1 MSSRS
6 SRGGFN
12 NNKSQQKY
20 VPKNQNSSEPIVTK
34 TPLTTSLRESPSIHT
49 STSSS
54 SSSSSSSFSS
64 ASAAASSTSNSRV
77 RIRDNGKDWVS
88 KQSSGA
94 GGNYVIYL
102 PPDEAVAS
110 GLGAEHGALD
120 PVESQ
125 RVVDLLNRELSRL
138 LKSNPRDFW
147 KEVASDTSLHEFL
160 DSFLKFRNRWYDFQ
174 HHGAKGIMAGVI
186 VGEFELSRRVFMVL
200 YRISSNRDPGAL
212 SSDSLSTKEHGA
224 LLQERNLLNVPKLID
239 ICAIYG
245 HENEE
250 LTNLLV
256 TNAMKARPSLHENL
270 TPVVSRFLDITYKLH
285 QRCNSS
291 LEARFS
297 SGQSG
302 GAEDIDCR
310 LISDFSEVMDFI
322 NDAVVSLD
330 AFVNAYKPAALYF
343 SCLVEVSDGNGELL
357 STLARLHDSLLPSL
371 QEGLRH
377 IFSSGT
383 KETQDSISG
392 KLPNLAIGLK
402 MLSVRLVSL
411 GWKLLDSCYLSDELF
426 EGSLPLLNLTKMFPA
441 KVDDPG
447 IRGDILVQT
456 FKELSEEVS
465 HHFWENKNS
474 GTFLQNVE
482 KYYKILSRLN
492 DLRSTGWIFM
502 DEEHFQY
509 LSLIAAPNF
518 PSQAMNNRES
528 APIIMGKNLQ
538 MVDDAAVT
546 ESKISQV
553 KDLFP
558 DYGKGFLAACLE
570 VYNHNPEE
578 VIQRILEGTLHED
591 LQSLDISLETMPA
604 PKSSLSKSMNDKG
617 KGILIE
623 HTSKTSSNIVSQVQE
638 QRPKVSLSSFG
649 RFTRKSRVDS
659 INSKPLDLRVDEDT
673 AKAAILASQYEYED
687 EYDDSFDDLGL
698 SFVETGFEETDTLR
712 DRISSSTPEKSSGG
726 GIERPGESKSGGGAK
741 WNTQKTPQFYVK
753 DGKNYSYKVSGS
765 VAVANSQEAALLNQ
779 TQKEMI
785 HGLGR
790 GGNLPVGAVKVM
802 NEFNHHQQK
811 QPEEGRNPPNT
822 WGRGKR
828 GGGANLTQQDSRG
841 GDTRESGNSESI
853 SRGRGGRG
861 GGANHYQHQQG
872 SRVSNSEVSG
882 NSENFSRGRGGRG
895 GGGNHYQQQQG
906 SGVSGP
912 EESGNSENF
921 GKGRGGR
928 GGGANHNQHQQGSRA
943 SGPEESGNSENLSGS
958 RGGGRGRGSGSN
970 HNQQQQDSEF
980 EDSGE
985 NRNPEIPNRGRGGR
999 RGGGR
1004 HNHYRKDQAMKK
1016 HFAGLGL

>member
-6 SRGGFN
+6 SRGGF

-20 VPKNQNSSEPIVTK
+20 VPKNQNSNSSSSSNPP
-34 TPLTTSLRESPSIHT
+34 PLTTSLRGIHT

-54 SSSSSSSFSS
+54 SSS
-64 ASAAASSTSNSRV
+64 ASASTSNSRV
-77 RIRDNGKDWVS
+77 KIGDNGKDWVA
-88 KQSSGA
+88 KQSGSAG
-94 GGNYVIYL
+94 GGNYVLYL
-102 PPDEAVAS
+102 PQDEAVAS
-110 GLGAEHGALD
+110 GLGAEYGASD

-125 RVVDLLNRELSRL
+125 RAVDLLNRELSRL

-174 HHGAKGIMAGVI
+174 HHGAKGIVAGVI

-200 YRISSNRDPGAL
+200 YRISSNKDPGAV
-212 SSDSLSTKEHGA
+212 SSNSLSPKEHGA
-224 LLQERNLLNVPKLID
+224 LLQEKKLLDVPKLID

-256 TNAMKARPSLHENL
+256 MNAMKAQPSLHENL
-270 TPVVSRFLDITYKLH
+270 TSVVSRFLHITYTTH

-310 LISDFSEVMDFI
+310 LISDLSEVMDLL

-343 SCLVEVSDGNGELL
+343 SCLAEVSDGNGELL

-371 QEGLRH
+371 QKGLRH
-377 IFSSGT
+377 IFSSGK
-383 KETQDSISG
+383 KETQDSISD

-411 GWKLLDSCYLSDELF
+411 GWKLLESCYLSDELF
-426 EGSLPLLNLTKMFPA
+426 EGSLPLPHLTNMFPA

-447 IRGDILVQT
+447 IRGEILVQT
-456 FKELSEEVS
+456 FKELNEEVS

-492 DLRSTGWIFM
+492 DLRSLGWIFI
-502 DEEHFQY
+502 DEEQFQY
-509 LSLIAAPNF
+509 ISLIAAPNF
-518 PSQAMNNRES
+518 SPQTMNNRES
-528 APIIMGKNLQ
+528 LPITTGKNMQ
-538 MVDDAAVT
+538 MDDDAAVT

-591 LQSLDISLETMPA
+591 LQFLDISLESMPA
-604 PKSSLSKSMNDKG
+604 PKSSLSKSRNDKG

-623 HTSKTSSNIVSQVQE
+623 HTTETSTNVVSPVQE
-638 QRPKVSLSSFG
+638 QLPEVSLSSFG

-659 INSKPLDLRVDEDT
+659 INSKPLDLRVNEDT

-698 SFVETGFEETDTLR
+698 SFVEPGFEETETLR
-712 DRISSSTPEKSSGG
+712 DRSSSSVPKKSLGG
-726 GIERPGESKSGGGAK
+726 DIERPGQSKSAGGAK
-741 WNTQKTPQFYVK
+741 WNTKKTPQFYVK

-779 TQKEMI
+779 TQKETI

-802 NEFNHHQQK
+802 NELNYHQQK

-828 GGGANLTQQDSRG
+828 GGGANPHQQDSGG
-841 GDTRESGNSESI
+841 GDTRESGNPENV

-861 GGANHYQHQQG
+861 GGATHYQHQQG
-872 SRVSNSEVSG
+872 SRVNNSEASG

-895 GGGNHYQQQQG
+895 GGGNHYQHQQG
-906 SGVSGP
+906 SRVSGP

-921 GKGRGGR
+921 VKGR

-943 SGPEESGNSENLSGS
+943 SGPEEGGNSENSSGS
-958 RGGGRGRGSGSN
+958 RGGGRGRVGGSN

-985 NRNPEIPNRGRGGR
+985 NGNAEIPNSGRARGGR

-1016 HFAGLGL
+1016 HFSGLGL

>member
-6 SRGGFN
+6 NRGGF

-20 VPKNQNSSEPIVTK
+20 VPKNQNSSESTAKNSSSSPTP
-34 TPLTTSLRESPSIHT
+34 PLTTSLRDPPPSIHNT

-54 SSSSSSSFSS
+54 SGSSSS
-64 ASAAASSTSNSRV
+64 TNSRV
-77 RIRDNGKDWVS
+77 RIGDNGKWVS
-88 KQSSGA
+88 KQSGS
-94 GGNYVIYL
+94 GGNFVIYL
-102 PPDEAVAS
+102 PQDEAVAA

-138 LKSNPRDFW
+138 LKLNPRDFW

-174 HHGAKGIMAGVI
+174 HHGAKGIVAGVI

-256 TNAMKARPSLHENL
+256 MNAMRAQPSLHESL
-270 TPVVSRFLDITYKLH
+270 TAVVSHFLDITYTMH

-291 LEARFS
+291 LEARSS

-302 GAEDIDCR
+302 GAEDNDCR
-310 LISDFSEVMDFI
+310 LISDFSEASNPTNSALF
-322 NDAVVSLD
+322 VSLD
-330 AFVNAYKPAALYF
+330 AFVSAYKPAALYF
-343 SCLVEVSDGNGELL
+343 ICPVEVSDGNGELL

-371 QEGLRH
+371 QGGLRH

-411 GWKLLDSCYLSDELF
+411 GWKLLESCYLSDEVF
-426 EGSLPLLNLTKMFPA
+426 EGSLPFPNLTKMFPA

-456 FKELSEEVS
+456 FKELNEEVS
-465 HHFWENKNS
+465 HDFWENKNS

-482 KYYKILSRLN
+482 KYYKILRRLN
-492 DLRSTGWIFM
+492 DLRSNGWIFM
-502 DEEHFQY
+502 DEDQFQY

-518 PSQAMNNRES
+518 PSQATNKEFV
-528 APIIMGKNLQ
+528 PITMGKNMQ
-538 MVDDAAVT
+538 MDDDSAVT

-591 LQSLDISLETMPA
+591 LQSLDVSLETMPA
-604 PKSSLSKSMNDKG
+604 RKASLSKSRNDKG
-617 KGILIE
+617 KGILVE
-623 HTSKTSSNIVSQVQE
+623 LTSATSPNFVSPVQE
-638 QRPKVSLSSFG
+638 QRPEVSLSSLG

-659 INSKPLDLRVDEDT
+659 INSKPLDLRVDEET

-698 SFVETGFEETDTLR
+698 SFVETGFEETETLR
-712 DRISSSTPEKSSGG
+712 DRISSSTLEKPLGG
-726 GIERPGESKSGGGAK
+726 DTERPGQSKLSGGAK
-741 WNTQKTPQFYVK
+741 WNTKKTPQFYVK
-753 DGKNYSYKVSGS
+753 DGKNYSYKVAGS
-765 VAVANSQEAALLNQ
+765 VAVSNSQEAALLNQ

-790 GGNLPVGAVKVM
+790 GGNHPIGAVKVM
-802 NEFNHHQQK
+802 NEFNHHHHQQ
-811 QPEEGRNPPNT
+811 QPEESRNPPPNT

-828 GGGANLTQQDSRG
+828 GGAANSYQQDSRG
-841 GDTRESGNSESI
+841 GDARESGNPESI
-853 SRGRGGRG
+853 SKGRGGRD
-861 GGANHYQHQQG
+861 GANHNQHQQG
-872 SRVSNSEVSG
+872 SRVSNTEVSG
-882 NSENFSRGRGGRG
+882 HSENFSRGRGGRG
-895 GGGNHYQQQQG
+895 GAANHYQHQQG
-906 SGVSGP
+906 SR
-912 EESGNSENF
+912 EESGNSETF
-921 GKGRGGR
+921 GRGRGGR
-928 GGGANHNQHQQGSRA
+928 GGGASHHQHQQHQQSSRV
-943 SGPEESGNSENLSGS
+943 SGPEESRNSENLN
-958 RGGGRGRGSGSN
+958 RGRGRGRGGGSN

-980 EDSGE
+980 EDSEE
-985 NRNPEIPNRGRGGR
+985 NRNVEIPNRGRGGR

>member
-6 SRGGFN
+6 SRGGF

-20 VPKNQNSSEPIVTK
+20 VPKNQNSNSSSSSSNPP
-34 TPLTTSLRESPSIHT
+34 PLTTSLREIHT

-54 SSSSSSSFSS
+54 SSSAS
-64 ASAAASSTSNSRV
+64 ASASTSNSRV
-77 RIRDNGKDWVS
+77 KIGDNGKDWVA
-88 KQSSGA
+88 KQS
-94 GGNYVIYL
+94 GGNYVLYL
-102 PPDEAVAS
+102 PQDEAVAS
-110 GLGAEHGALD
+110 GLGAEHGASD

-125 RVVDLLNRELSRL
+125 RAVDLLNRELSRL
-138 LKSNPRDFW
+138 LKSKPRDFW

-174 HHGAKGIMAGVI
+174 HHGAKGIVAGVI

-200 YRISSNRDPGAL
+200 YRISSNKDPGAV
-212 SSDSLSTKEHGA
+212 SSNSLSPKEHGA
-224 LLQERNLLNVPKLID
+224 LLQEKKLLDVPKLID

-256 TNAMKARPSLHENL
+256 MNAMKAQPSLHENL
-270 TPVVSRFLDITYKLH
+270 TSVVSRFLHITYTTH

-297 SGQSG
+297 SGLSG

-310 LISDFSEVMDFI
+310 LISDLSEVMDLL

-343 SCLVEVSDGNGELL
+343 SCLAEVSEGNGELL

-371 QEGLRH
+371 QKGLRH

-383 KETQDSISG
+383 KETQDSISD

-411 GWKLLDSCYLSDELF
+411 GWKLLESCYLSDELF
-426 EGSLPLLNLTKMFPA
+426 EGSLPLPHLTKMFPA

-456 FKELSEEVS
+456 FKELNEEVS

-492 DLRSTGWIFM
+492 DLRSLGWIFI
-502 DEEHFQY
+502 DEEQFQY
-509 LSLIAAPNF
+509 ISLIAAPNF
-518 PSQAMNNRES
+518 PPQTMNNRES
-528 APIIMGKNLQ
+528 VPITTGKNMQ
-538 MVDDAAVT
+538 MDDDAAVT

-604 PKSSLSKSMNDKG
+604 PKSSLSKSRNDKG

-623 HTSKTSSNIVSQVQE
+623 HTTETSTNVVSPVQE
-638 QRPKVSLSSFG
+638 QRPEVSLSSFG

-698 SFVETGFEETDTLR
+698 SFVEPGFEETETLR
-712 DRISSSTPEKSSGG
+712 DRINSSIPEKSLGG
-726 GIERPGESKSGGGAK
+726 DIERPGQSKSGGGAK
-741 WNTQKTPQFYVK
+741 WNTKKTPQFYVK

-779 TQKEMI
+779 TQKETI

-802 NEFNHHQQK
+802 NELNYHQQK
-811 QPEEGRNPPNT
+811 QSEEGRNPPNT

-828 GGGANLTQQDSRG
+828 GGGANTHQQDSRG
-841 GDTRESGNSESI
+841 GDTRESANPENV

-861 GGANHYQHQQG
+861 GGANH
-872 SRVSNSEVSG
+872 SRVNNSEASG
-882 NSENFSRGRGGRG
+882 NSENFTRGRGVRG
-895 GGGNHYQQQQG
+895 GGGNHYQHQQG
-906 SGVSGP
+906 ARVSGH
-912 EESGNSENF
+912 EESGNSEN
-921 GKGRGGR
+921 
-928 GGGANHNQHQQGSRA
+928 S
-943 SGPEESGNSENLSGS
+943 SGS
-958 RGGGRGRGSGSN
+958 RGGGRGGGSN

-985 NRNPEIPNRGRGGR
+985 NGNAEIPNSGRGRGGR

-1016 HFAGLGL
+1016 HFSGLGL